1 MQVRNHKKIIS
12 LFVFFLAC
20 MLIMFIGGIA
30 KLLIISALLAYIL
43 DPLVTMIE
51 ARGLSRTLATTLF
64 MLALISGIV
73 ILLIVMVPL
82 LLDQV
87 ASLKSGFGG
96 EKTAQALERL
106 QTMVRSNLGFMG
118 LSDVNLLE
126 KLSAAKAEMA
136 QKIGAF
142 IIEDFISIIVH
153 SVTIP
158 FIIFFLL
165 KDGREIKKMI
175 IRLTPNRYF
184 EFSMDLIHKMDQQLG
199 NYLRGQF
206 MDALTFGILAT
217 IALWLLG
224 VKYFLFIGVF
234 AGMAN
239 LIPYVGP
246 IAGMIPAILVSLLDS
261 GDAMS
266 AVYVVMAFAGL
277 KLLDDILIQPF
288 VVAKSVDLH
297 PLLVLLA
304 ILVGGHLF
312 GILGMLIAVPCTG
325 FFKVVLFESLQTLK
339 KYRFT
344 S

>member
-12 LFVFFLAC
+12 LFLFFLAC
-20 MLIMFIGGIA
+20 LLILFVGGIA
-30 KLLIISALLAYIL
+30 KLIIISALLAYIL

-51 ARGLSRTLATTLF
+51 SRGLSRTLATTLF
-64 MLALISGIV
+64 MLGLLSAI
-73 ILLIVMVPL
+73 LIVLVVLVPL

-106 QTMVRSNLGFMG
+106 QTLVRDKFSFMG
-118 LSDVNLLE
+118 LSDVNLME
-126 KLSAAKAEMA
+126 KLSAAKADMA
-136 QKIGAF
+136 HKIGSF
-142 IIEDFISIIVH
+142 ILEDFISIIVH
-153 SVTIP
+153 SVSVP

-175 IRLTPNRYF
+175 IRLAPNRYF
-184 EFSMDLIHKMDQQLG
+184 EFTMDLIHKMDQQLG

-217 IALWLLG
+217 ITLWLLG

-266 AVYVVMAFAGL
+266 AVYVIVAFAGL
-277 KLLDDILIQPF
+277 KLLDDVLIQPF

-304 ILVGGHLF
+304 IIVGGNLF

-325 FFKVVLFESLQTLK
+325 FFKVVLTESLQTLK